1 MQKIKELNSKPN
13 SKPSSRLYSDSF
25 KELKVTHNLVLC
37 GLMAALAVVLNYTTS
52 IFITPNIRIGFSGL
66 PNRIVEYLFGPWV
79 GAVFGAMLDILK
91 YLLKP
96 DGGAFFFGYTFNVM
110 VAGVIYGFIL
120 YKKPVKIWRIFIAEF
135 LTKTIVNCGLN
146 TLWIALLNGNA
157 FMAVLPARALKN
169 AIMLP
174 IDTAILFFTLTFVT
188 KLLNMPEFRRYRH
201 NDKS

>member
-1 MQKIKELNSKPN
+1 MQTIKKRNSK
-13 SKPSSRLYSDSF
+13 LYSDSF

-66 PNRIVEYLFGPWV
+66 PNRVVEYLFGPWI

-120 YKKPVKIWRIFIAEF
+120 YKKPVRIWRILIAEF
-135 LTKTIVNCGLN
+135 LTKAIVNCGLN
-146 TLWIALLNGNA
+146 TLWIAVLNGNA
-157 FMAVLPARALKN
+157 FMAILPARALKN
-169 AIMLP
+169 IIMLP
-174 IDTAILFFTLTFVT
+174 VDTVILFFTLTFVSR
-188 KLLNMPEFRRYRH
+188 LLNMPEFRRYRRGR
-201 NDKS
+201 SE

>member
-1 MQKIKELNSKPN
+1 MQKITKLNSK
-13 SKPSSRLYSDSF
+13 KLYSDSF

-66 PNRIVEYLFGPWV
+66 PNRVVEYLFGPWV

-110 VAGVIYGFIL
+110 VAGVIYGFVL
-120 YKKPVKIWRIFIAEF
+120 YKKPVRIWRILIAEF

-146 TLWIALLNGNA
+146 TLWLAVLNGNA
-157 FMAVLPARALKN
+157 FMAILPARVLKN
-169 AIMLP
+169 IIMLP
-174 IDTAILFFTLTFVT
+174 IDTAILFFTLTFVS
-188 KLLNMPEFRRYRH
+188 KLLSMPEFRRYRRGG
-201 NDKS
+201 SE

>member
-1 MQKIKELNSKPN
+1 MQKITKLSSKLYLN
-13 SKPSSRLYSDSF
+13 SF

-66 PNRIVEYLFGPWV
+66 PNRVIEYLFGPWV
-79 GAVFGAMLDILK
+79 GSIFGATLDILK

-110 VAGVIYGFIL
+110 VAGVIYGSVL
-120 YKKPVKIWRIFIAEF
+120 YKKPVRIWRIFIAEL

-146 TLWIALLNGNA
+146 TLWLAVLNGNA
-157 FMAVLPARALKN
+157 FMAILPARVIKN
-169 AIMLP
+169 IIMLP
-174 IDTAILFFTLTFVT
+174 IDTAILFFVLTFVT
-188 KLLNMPEFRRYRH
+188 KLVNMPEFRRYRR
-201 NDKS
+201 DGSE

>member
-1 MQKIKELNSKPN
+1 MHKIMK
-13 SKPSSRLYSDSF
+13 LYSDSL

-66 PNRIVEYLFGPWV
+66 PNRVVEYLFGPWV

-110 VAGVIYGFIL
+110 VAGIIYGSVL
-120 YKKPVKIWRIFIAEF
+120 YKKPVKIWRILIAEF
-135 LTKTIVNCGLN
+135 LTKAIVNCGLN
-146 TLWIALLNGNA
+146 TLWIAVLNGNA
-157 FMAVLPARALKN
+157 FMAILPARAIKN
-169 AIMLP
+169 IIMLP
-174 IDTAILFFTLTFVT
+174 VDTAILFFTLTFVS
-188 KLLNMPEFRRYRH
+188 KLLAMPEFRRYRRR
-201 NDKS
+201 

>member
-1 MQKIKELNSKPN
+1 MQKITKLGSKLYLN
-13 SKPSSRLYSDSF
+13 SF

-66 PNRIVEYLFGPWV
+66 PNRVIEYLFGPWV
-79 GAVFGAMLDILK
+79 GSIFGATLDILK

-110 VAGVIYGFIL
+110 VAGVIYGSVL
-120 YKKPVKIWRIFIAEF
+120 YKKPVRIWRIFIAEL

-146 TLWIALLNGNA
+146 TLWLAVLNGNA
-157 FMAVLPARALKN
+157 FMAILPARVIKN
-169 AIMLP
+169 IIMLP
-174 IDTAILFFTLTFVT
+174 IDTAILFFVLTFVT
-188 KLLNMPEFRRYRH
+188 KLVNMPEFRRYRR
-201 NDKS
+201 DGSE